1 MKRFII
7 VGMPGCGKSTMAK
20 YLCSQTS
27 LTFYDL
33 DKEIENNEGKKI
45 KEIFR
50 DKGENYFRKVE
61 SIVLKKIIKEKENFI
76 LATGGGTPC
85 FNDNMKIINKYGIS
99 IFLNTSIDVLEK
111 RISRNKKRPLFNNS
125 INLKTDLINLLEK
138 RNSFFSSSN
147 YIIENNNREKTL
159 SVINS
164 YS

>member
-1 MKRFII
+1 MKKFII

-33 DKEIENNEGKKI
+33 DREIENKERKKI
-45 KEIFR
+45 KEIFS

-99 IFLNTSIDVLEK
+99 IFLNTSIDILEE
-111 RISRNKKRPLFNNS
+111 RISTNKKRPLFNN
-125 INLKTDLINLLEK
+125 NP
-138 RNSFFSSSN
+138 
-147 YIIENNNREKTL
+147 
-159 SVINS
+159 
-164 YS
+164 

>member
-1 MKRFII
+1 MKKFII

-33 DKEIENNEGKKI
+33 DREIENNEGKKI
-45 KEIFR
+45 KEIFS

-99 IFLNTSIDVLEK
+99 IFLNTSIDVLEE

>member
-1 MKRFII
+1 MKKFII

-33 DKEIENNEGKKI
+33 DREIENKERKKI
-45 KEIFR
+45 KEIFS

-99 IFLNTSIDVLEK
+99 IFLNTSIDILEE

-125 INLKTDLINLLEK
+125 INLKKDLINLLGK
-138 RNSFFSSSN
+138 RHSFFCSSN

-159 SVINS
+159 SIINS

>member
-1 MKRFII
+1 MKKFII
-7 VGMPGCGKSTMAK
+7 VGMPGSGKSTMAK

-33 DKEIENNEGKKI
+33 DKEIENNEVKKI

-99 IFLNTSIDVLEK
+99 IFLNTSIDVLEE

>member
-1 MKRFII
+1 MKKFII
-7 VGMPGCGKSTMAK
+7 VGMPGSGKSTMAK
-20 YLCSQTS
+20 YLCSKTS

-33 DKEIENNEGKKI
+33 DREIENNEGKKI
-45 KEIFR
+45 KEIFK
-50 DKGENYFRKVE
+50 DKGEIYFRKIE
-61 SIVLKKIIKEKENFI
+61 SIVLEKIIKGEKNFI

-99 IFLNTSIDVLEK
+99 IFLNTSINILEE

-125 INLKTDLINLLEK
+125 INLKKDLINLLEK

>member
-1 MKRFII
+1 MKKFII
-7 VGMPGCGKSTMAK
+7 VGMPGSGKSTMAK
-20 YLCSQTS
+20 YLCSKTS

-33 DKEIENNEGKKI
+33 DREIENNEGKKI

-61 SIVLKKIIKEKENFI
+61 SIVLKKIIKEKRNFI

-99 IFLNTSIDVLEK
+99 IFLNTSIDVLEE

>member
-99 IFLNTSIDVLEK
+99 IFLNTSIDVLEE

>member
-1 MKRFII
+1 MKKFII

-33 DKEIENNEGKKI
+33 DKEIENKEGKKI

-99 IFLNTSIDVLEK
+99 IFLNTSIDVLEE

>member
-1 MKRFII
+1 MKKFII

-33 DKEIENNEGKKI
+33 DREIENKERKKI
-45 KEIFR
+45 KEIFS

-99 IFLNTSIDVLEK
+99 IFLNTSIDILEE

-125 INLKTDLINLLEK
+125 INLKKDLINLLEI
-138 RNSFFSSSN
+138 RHSFFCSSN

-159 SVINS
+159 SIINS

>member
-1 MKRFII
+1 MKKFII
-7 VGMPGCGKSTMAK
+7 VGMPGSGKSTMAK

-99 IFLNTSIDVLEK
+99 IFLNTSIDVLEE
-111 RISRNKKRPLFNNS
+111 RISRNKRKN
-125 INLKTDLINLLEK
+125 INKD
-138 RNSFFSSSN
+138 
-147 YIIENNNREKTL
+147 
-159 SVINS
+159 
-164 YS
+164 

>member
-1 MKRFII
+1 MKKFII

-33 DKEIENNEGKKI
+33 DREIENKERKKI
-45 KEIFR
+45 KEIFS

-99 IFLNTSIDVLEK
+99 IFLNTSIDILEE

-159 SVINS
+159 SIINS

>member
-1 MKRFII
+1 MKKFII

-99 IFLNTSIDVLEK
+99 IFLNTSIDVLEE

>member
-1 MKRFII
+1 MKKFII

-33 DKEIENNEGKKI
+33 DKEIENNEVKKI

-99 IFLNTSIDVLEK
+99 IFLNTSIDVLEE

>member
-1 MKRFII
+1 MKKFII

-33 DKEIENNEGKKI
+33 DREIENKERKKI
-45 KEIFR
+45 KEIFS

-99 IFLNTSIDVLEK
+99 IFLNTSIDILEE

-125 INLKTDLINLLEK
+125 INLKKDLINLLEK
-138 RNSFFSSSN
+138 RHSFFCSSN
-147 YIIENNNREKTL
+147 YIIENNNQEKTL
-159 SVINS
+159 SIINS

>member
-7 VGMPGCGKSTMAK
+7 VGMPGSGKSTMAK

-33 DKEIENNEGKKI
+33 DKEIENNEVKKI

-99 IFLNTSIDVLEK
+99 IFLNTSIDVLEE

>member
-1 MKRFII
+1 MKKFII
-7 VGMPGCGKSTMAK
+7 VGMPGSGKSTMAK

-99 IFLNTSIDVLEK
+99 IFLNTSIDVLEE

>member
-1 MKRFII
+1 
-7 VGMPGCGKSTMAK
+7 
-20 YLCSQTS
+20 
-27 LTFYDL
+27 
-33 DKEIENNEGKKI
+33 
-45 KEIFR
+45 
-50 DKGENYFRKVE
+50 
-61 SIVLKKIIKEKENFI
+61 
-76 LATGGGTPC
+76 
-85 FNDNMKIINKYGIS
+85 MKIINKYGIS
-99 IFLNTSIDVLEK
+99 IFLNTSIDVLEE

>member
-1 MKRFII
+1 MKKFII
-7 VGMPGCGKSTMAK
+7 VGMPGCGKSTTAK

-99 IFLNTSIDVLEK
+99 IFLNTSIDVLEE

>member
-99 IFLNTSIDVLEK
+99 IFLNTSIDVLEE

-159 SVINS
+159 YVINS

>member
-1 MKRFII
+1 
-7 VGMPGCGKSTMAK
+7 MAK

-33 DKEIENNEGKKI
+33 DKEIENNEVKKI

-99 IFLNTSIDVLEK
+99 IFLNTSIDVLEE
-111 RISRNKKRPLFNNS
+111 RISRNKKRTCQE
-125 INLKTDLINLLEK
+125 I
-138 RNSFFSSSN
+138 
-147 YIIENNNREKTL
+147 RE
-159 SVINS
+159 
-164 YS
+164 

>member
-1 MKRFII
+1 MKKFII

-33 DKEIENNEGKKI
+33 DREIENKERKKI
-45 KEIFR
+45 KEIFS

-99 IFLNTSIDVLEK
+99 IFLNTSIDVLEE